1 MNEINIIEPTVVEEN
16 LVMKWNKDDMIQFL
30 DNRLE
35 KYKDLVV
42 TKDNL
47 KEMKATLREVISYR
61 TKLAAFGR
69 DKKRELKRPAEIFGA
84 ELEQVLSVVNKY
96 EMPLANQ
103 INVYEEQEAE
113 QRKNDVFDLVKAK
126 GEELGIREEWMARYV
141 PQTKWWN
148 KTAKLSEVTLA
159 IEHELKELLEKQKE
173 VDQAKAM
180 LEEKRTMLH
189 DKCDV
194 LNMSY
199 GLSTPVDFEEIA
211 GQVMALDFSAASKRL
226 EEIFAQR
233 LEIETNAKQVE
244 EEKEAPQIIEEPLIK
259 QPKTVTII
267 IKGDGVRKLDSIKNY
282 LDVNNIEYSII

>member
-16 LVMKWNKDDMIQFL
+16 LVMRWNKDDMIQFL

-84 ELEQVLSVVNKY
+84 ELEQVLSVINKY

-113 QRKNDVFDLVKAK
+113 QRKNDVLALVKAK

-141 PQTKWWN
+141 PQAKWWN

-159 IEHELKELLEKQKE
+159 VEHDLKEVLARQQE
-173 VDQAKAM
+173 VDQVKAM
-180 LEEKRTMLH
+180 QKEKEAMLQ
-189 DKCDV
+189 DKCDL

-199 GLSTPVDFEEIA
+199 GLSTPIDFSKVSSRLM
-211 GQVMALDFSAASKRL
+211 GLDFSTASKEL
-226 EEIFAQR
+226 ENIFVEQ
-233 LEIETNAKQVE
+233 LEVETNAKEDDEVE
-244 EEKEAPQIIEEPLIK
+244 LVEVAAKSEPKSI
-259 QPKTVTII
+259 TIV
-267 IKGDGVRKLDSIKNY
+267 IKGEGVKKIDSVKSY
-282 LDVNNIEYSII
+282 LEINNIEYTIL

>member
-1 MNEINIIEPTVVEEN
+1 
-16 LVMKWNKDDMIQFL
+16 MIQFL

-84 ELEQVLSVVNKY
+84 ELEQVLSVINKY

-103 INVYEEQEAE
+103 INVYEEQETE
-113 QRKNDVFDLVKAK
+113 QRKNDVFALVKAK
-126 GEELGIREEWMARYV
+126 GEELGIREEWMTRYV
-141 PQTKWWN
+141 PQAKWWN

-159 IEHELKELLEKQKE
+159 VEHDLKEVLARQQE
-173 VDQAKAM
+173 VDQAKALQKEKEAM
-180 LEEKRTMLH
+180 LQ
-189 DKCDV
+189 DKCDL

-199 GLSTPVDFEEIA
+199 GLSTPIEFSKVSSRLM
-211 GQVMALDFSAASKRL
+211 GLDFSTASKEL
-226 EEIFAQR
+226 ETIFADQ
-233 LEIETNAKQVE
+233 LEIETNAKEDDEAELVE
-244 EEKEAPQIIEEPLIK
+244 VATASEPKSI
-259 QPKTVTII
+259 TIV
-267 IKGDGVRKLDSIKNY
+267 IKGEGVKKIDSVKSY
-282 LDVNNIEYSII
+282 LEINNIEYTIL

>member
-16 LVMKWNKDDMIQFL
+16 LVMRWNKDDMIQFL

-61 TKLAAFGR
+61 TKLAAFGQ

-84 ELEQVLSVVNKY
+84 ELEQVLSVINKY

-113 QRKNDVFDLVKAK
+113 QRKSDVLALVKAK
-126 GEELGIREEWMARYV
+126 GEELGIREEWMTRYV
-141 PQTKWWN
+141 PQAKWWN

-159 IEHELKELLEKQKE
+159 VEHDLKEVLARQQE
-173 VDQAKAM
+173 VDQAKALQKEKEAM
-180 LEEKRTMLH
+180 LQ
-189 DKCDV
+189 DKCDL

-199 GLSTPVDFEEIA
+199 GLSTPIEFSKVSSRLI
-211 GQVMALDFSAASKRL
+211 GLDFATASKEL
-226 EEIFAQR
+226 ETIFADQLEVETKAKEDDEAELVEATAPSEPKSITIVIKGEGIKKIDSVKSY
-233 LEIETNAKQVE
+233 LEI
-244 EEKEAPQIIEEPLIK
+244 
-259 QPKTVTII
+259 
-267 IKGDGVRKLDSIKNY
+267 
-282 LDVNNIEYSII
+282 NNIEYTIL

>member
-16 LVMKWNKDDMIQFL
+16 LVMRWNKDDMIQFL

-61 TKLAAFGR
+61 TKLDAFGR
-69 DKKRELKRPAEIFGA
+69 DKKRELKRPAEMFGA
-84 ELEQVLSVVNKY
+84 ELEQVLSVVRKY
-96 EMPLANQ
+96 ETPLANQ

-113 QRKNDVFDLVKAK
+113 QRKNDVFALVKAK

-159 IEHELKELLEKQKE
+159 VEHDLKEVLARQQE
-173 VDQAKAM
+173 VDQAKVLQEEKKAM
-180 LEEKRTMLH
+180 LQ
-189 DKCDV
+189 DKCDL

-199 GLSTPVDFEEIA
+199 GLSTPIEFSKIA
-211 GQVMALDFSAASKRL
+211 GRLMGLDFSTASKEL
-226 EEIFAQR
+226 ETIFADQ
-233 LEIETNAKQVE
+233 LEIETNAKEDDEAELVE
-244 EEKEAPQIIEEPLIK
+244 AAITSEPKSI
-259 QPKTVTII
+259 TIV
-267 IKGDGVRKLDSIKNY
+267 IKGEGTKKIDSVKSY
-282 LDVNNIEYSII
+282 LEINNIDYTIL